1 MRTLFYATNGLGLGH
16 VTRLLAISRALLKQ
30 DPAHEVLMLSRCEAG
45 PFPYEDAPFTIRIPG
60 TSRARKSGLS
70 PKSYYQTTQPLL
82 WQTVSSFDP
91 HLLVTDTFPEGPEG
105 ELAPIMKWPIRKAF
119 VYRDSRPEVFREEEL
134 RPRLAPYQL
143 ILVAHDPETV
153 ILPPWL
159 RKDPRVRHTGTVS
172 EGSLPDPAQALR
184 HRLGTTGE
192 KTVLITL
199 GGGGDPEVE
208 PVLSVILQKLRDQ
221 KVGIF
226 VATGPLSRK
235 IPDGLTA
242 REWFPAWPITP
253 WLPAFD
259 FAVASGGYNTVT
271 ELGQA
276 GIPSLLIPFD
286 RDLDDQ
292 RKRILEAEKAGWA
305 FSVASRGKTEIEQG
319 IDRLLRE
326 GDALKKGPAG
336 GKDRSTGAD
345 TAASFLL
352 DLLTGAKTSGVPNT
366 STTAETKHVMVH

>member
-1 MRTLFYATNGLGLGH
+1 
-16 VTRLLAISRALLKQ
+16 
-30 DPAHEVLMLSRCEAG
+30 MLSRCEAG

-336 GKDRSTGAD
+336 GKDRSSGAD

>member
-16 VTRLLAISRALLKQ
+16 VTRLLAISRALRRQ
-30 DPAHEVLMLSRCEAG
+30 DPPHEVLILSRCEAG
-45 PFPYEDAPFTIRIPG
+45 PFPHEDAPFTIRIPG
-60 TSRARKSGLS
+60 STRARKSGLS

-82 WQTVSSFDP
+82 WQTISSFDP

-153 ILPPWL
+153 FLPHWL
-159 RKDPRVRHTGTVS
+159 KKDPRVMHTGVVS
-172 EGSLPDPAQALR
+172 EDPDPDSSQALR
-184 HRLGTTGE
+184 ARLGAAGE
-192 KTVLITL
+192 RTVLITL
-199 GGGGDPEVE
+199 GGGGDPDAESVL
-208 PVLSVILQKLRDQ
+208 PVIIQRLRHH

-235 IPDGLTA
+235 IPDGITA
-242 REWFPAWPITP
+242 REWFPAWPLSP

-271 ELGQA
+271 ELSAA

-292 RKRILEAEKAGWA
+292 HKRVREAEKAGWA
-305 FSVASRGKTEIEQG
+305 ISVASRRKPEIEHRL
-319 IDRLLRE
+319 DRLLRE
-326 GDALKKGPAG
+326 GHSLRKCGTG
-336 GKDRSTGAD
+336 GKDRSSGAD
-345 TAASFLL
+345 RAAALL
-352 DLLTGAKTSGVPNT
+352 LALLNTPRTTEAPKTPT
-366 STTAETKHVMVH
+366 PPEAAHVLAH